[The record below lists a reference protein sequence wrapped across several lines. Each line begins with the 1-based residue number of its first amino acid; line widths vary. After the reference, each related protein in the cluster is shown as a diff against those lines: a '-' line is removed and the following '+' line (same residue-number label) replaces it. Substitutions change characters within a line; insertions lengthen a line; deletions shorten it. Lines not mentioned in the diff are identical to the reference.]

1 MLIIVATTEPQ
12 ENFKVKNVEPNFSNI
27 GKALGIDIDTISSET
42 VCDWYDRCSDFANFI
57 EDLDGYGYDRE
68 AKEIIQNRIQ
78 SIITDMDRLK
88 HYVADHSKE
97 IN

>member
-27 GKALGIDIDTISSET
+27 GKALGIDIDTISSEI

-57 EDLDGYGYDRE
+57 EDLDGYGYDKE
-68 AKEIIQNRIQ
+68 AKEIIQNKIQ
-78 SIITDMDRLK
+78 FIIAEMDRLK
-88 HYVADHSKE
+88 HYIADHSKE